1 MPDGS
6 ARQPVRRPSSVD
18 TIFQVAVLARL
29 VAGALAIFEL
39 DLRVVYGF
47 TVVKIA
53 HVGPVTEP
61 PTERPPA

>member
-1 MPDGS
+1 
-6 ARQPVRRPSSVD
+6 
-18 TIFQVAVLARL
+18 VAVLARL